1 MVNNVSNFILL
12 RLALFF
18 VELVVLEI
26 LFLLNAK
33 RKKLFVVRLIS
44 SLAVSFG
51 VLFLMSIG
59 TYQIYKAYNF
69 VNNVYYW
76 VNTLSSI
83 IIFSMSCAFCVICF
97 DISIRELFSVVIFSY
112 AGKSI
117 AFCIYSLIFTN
128 VNPELLLLRIGQFN
142 LLNVSL
148 YLLTYLILYV
158 GFYFCFMKRFV
169 KNKILSIDTHVLI
182 IFIVIILI
190 NTTVGSIAE
199 ATSTY
204 LEDML
209 IYNMILI
216 SESLTLTLMLVLNV
230 YNQKSNEL
238 KIKNETSK
246 LMLENQEKQYK
257 FAKANAELLHIK
269 AHDLKHQVAALRE
282 GGEAAEKVLN
292 ELSDVIQNYESVI
305 ITENK
310 ILNVILSEKWMY
322 CTKHNIKF
330 SCTVDPN
337 ALVNIE
343 PATLYSL
350 IGNILDNCIEAVM
363 KFKNKDKRVISM
375 NIKHEYGMSIIN
387 TKNYYDGEI
396 IIKNG
401 FPESTKQDKNKHGYG
416 VRSIKM
422 IIDNLGG
429 SIGYNIADN
438 TFILQASIPD

>member
-142 LLNVSL
+142 LLNVS
-148 YLLTYLILYV
+148 
-158 GFYFCFMKRFV
+158 
-169 KNKILSIDTHVLI
+169 
-182 IFIVIILI
+182 
-190 NTTVGSIAE
+190 
-199 ATSTY
+199 
-204 LEDML
+204 
-209 IYNMILI
+209 
-216 SESLTLTLMLVLNV
+216 
-230 YNQKSNEL
+230 
-238 KIKNETSK
+238 
-246 LMLENQEKQYK
+246 
-257 FAKANAELLHIK
+257 
-269 AHDLKHQVAALRE
+269 
-282 GGEAAEKVLN
+282 
-292 ELSDVIQNYESVI
+292 
-305 ITENK
+305 
-310 ILNVILSEKWMY
+310 
-322 CTKHNIKF
+322 
-330 SCTVDPN
+330 
-337 ALVNIE
+337 
-343 PATLYSL
+343 
-350 IGNILDNCIEAVM
+350 
-363 KFKNKDKRVISM
+363 
-375 NIKHEYGMSIIN
+375 
-387 TKNYYDGEI
+387 
-396 IIKNG
+396 
-401 FPESTKQDKNKHGYG
+401 
-416 VRSIKM
+416 
-422 IIDNLGG
+422 
-429 SIGYNIADN
+429 
-438 TFILQASIPD
+438 